1 MQAGLM
7 KKSVEHRI
15 CTLFRGAHVR
25 LNHNKDLW
33 EQTYDA
39 ELLSGDGRV
48 LAKFQ
53 VSGSLYDT
61 WVGFSYNGDDYDMN
75 IYNGRIFL
83 NIDEDFVASI
93 YPVYD
98 GDTDTSVVVGPIHVE
113 VI

>member
-1 MQAGLM
+1 MQSGLM
-7 KKSVEHRI
+7 TKAMEHMMYAQFNEAS
-15 CTLFRGAHVR
+15 LR
-25 LNHNKDLW
+25 LKRDGDW
-33 EQTYDA
+33 CEQKYNA

-75 IYNGRIFL
+75 IYNGRVFL
-83 NIDEDFVASI
+83 NVDEDFVASI